1 MKIAFSKPSQ
11 CLSLLAWL
19 CCEWDIRK
27 RWEGPSRLIR
37 EVGVRIF
44 GVEITWER
52 VHRG

>member
-1 MKIAFSKPSQ
+1 MNATYTKISQ
-11 CLSLLAWL
+11 CTSFWTWL
-19 CCEWDIRK
+19 WCEWDIRK

-37 EVGVRIF
+37 EVGIRIC